1 MTERKSMDIDLLVVG
16 GGPAGMAAAVEA
28 RQAGLQVL
36 LIEQRERLGGAIY
49 CQPDPGCPPVPLPA
63 RHRARWQALSRDFAA
78 SGATVVFHTSFA
90 GLDSEGLVLLERRA
104 SAGEIGGVRPVRA
117 RAVILAVGAV
127 ERIAPLPGWE
137 LPGVVS
143 AGGLQMMMKR
153 RGTVPAGRTLLAGS
167 GPLLLAVA
175 SQMVALGQPPV
186 AIIERAR
193 PFGQPAELLKLLA
206 TPGYLREA
214 LAILARLH
222 KARVPVLHATQLTS
236 IRLST
241 GGGLEVECR
250 GQGDERRF
258 SIDRVA
264 LHDGIRPNDFGL
276 PGGAT
281 TGGPV
286 LLRAGD
292 CREALGAVAAMED
305 GKRAGRETARVL
317 GLKAPVVPPQPIDRQ
332 RRAQAALARL
342 FSPALTTPLAD
353 LPDETV
359 ICRCEN
365 RTAGDLRSLLAGH
378 DGLSGR
384 EVKLNGRFAMGS
396 CQGRFC
402 ADATVDF
409 LRGCGA
415 GTPTLEAS
423 HLTGSRWPVR
433 PVGIATLLA
442 EGGAPAGPASVIRIE
457 EE

>member
-1 MTERKSMDIDLLVVG
+1 MTEWKSMDIDLLVVG

-36 LIEQRERLGGAIY
+36 LVDQRERLGGAIY
-49 CQPDPGCPPVPLPA
+49 CQPDPGCAPVAMSA
-63 RHRARWQALSRDFAA
+63 RHRARWQALSREFAA
-78 SGATVVFHTSFA
+78 SGAAVEFHTSFA
-90 GLDSEGLVLLERRA
+90 GLDSEGLALLERRA
-104 SAGEIGGVRPVRA
+104 SAGEAGRVLPVRA
-117 RAVILAVGAV
+117 RAVVLAVGAV

-137 LPGVVS
+137 LPGVMS

-153 RGTVPAGRTLLAGS
+153 RGAVPVGRTLLAGS

-236 IRLST
+236 IRLAA

-258 SIDRVA
+258 SVDRVA

-276 PGGAT
+276 PGGAA

-286 LLRAGD
+286 LSRAGD
-292 CREALGAVAAMED
+292 CREALGAVAAIED
-305 GKRAGRETARVL
+305 GKRAGREAARML
-317 GLKAPVVPPQPIDRQ
+317 GLKLPAMSLQPVKRE
-332 RRAQAALARL
+332 RRAQAVLARL
-342 FSPALTTPLAD
+342 FSPALTTPPAD

-365 RTAGDLRSLLAGH
+365 RTAGDLRGLLAGH
-378 DGLSGR
+378 DGLSAR

-409 LRGCGA
+409 LRRCGA
-415 GTPTLEAS
+415 GAEALEAS
-423 HLTGSRWPVR
+423 HLTGRRWPVR

-442 EGGAPAGPASVIRIE
+442 EGGAAADPASVIRIE